1 MGTLLEKL
9 TYLSNAVDD
18 IQSAIN
24 EKDVNV
30 DDTIPLGEYGNKIR
44 EIKTAVAWA
53 DYTTMNG
60 YKSVTEEDFVV
71 KDVINVTDLVFTG
84 AMEGVISKD
93 YSTYSGNF
101 AYTEQDLVCKSIE
114 DATDT
119 IEIIQINY
127 TNL

>member
-44 EIKTAVAWA
+44 EIKTAIAWA

-60 YKSVTEEDFVV
+60 YS
-71 KDVINVTDLVFTG
+71 
-84 AMEGVISKD
+84 S
-93 YSTYSGNF
+93 F
-101 AYTEQDLVCKSIE
+101 AEQDLVCKDIE
-114 DATDT
+114 EATDI
-119 IEIIQINY
+119 IEIIENNY

>member
-44 EIKTAVAWA
+44 EIKTAAWA

-71 KDVINVTDLVFTG
+71 KDVIDVTDLVFTG
-84 AMEGVISKD
+84 TMEGVISKD

-119 IEIIQINY
+119 IEIIKINY